1 MIKEY
6 LKNNLKKLFS
16 LYKIFIVYYIR
27 KIFLYKYIYFI
38 VKLINKFVL

>member
-16 LYKIFIVYYIR
+16 LYKILIVYYIR
-27 KIFLYKYIYFI
+27 KIFLHKHIYFI
-38 VKLINKFVL
+38 AKLTNKAVL